1 MRFKK
6 RLSCVSRPHLNPI
19 HYNSKLKIAIY
30 LSPINYI
37 SEIPGFL
44 HNNNKRID
52 ERDINL
58 FNFRFS
64 NYKALAGKEC
74 KNISSYS
81 FSINKYNEIISTS
94 YKWKGDVVIENDIE
108 ENLKPKY
115 PFIYNKGI
123 SSEAFK
129 THSNSVMIPDNQPYD
144 RNIPES
150 MFDFKFNS
158 ETELARADFEDDLVY
173 KKFIGFGFVE
183 IKSNNQ
189 NSDKLQRRIL

>member
-6 RLSCVSRPHLNPI
+6 RLSCVSRTHLTPKN
-19 HYNSKLKIAIY
+19 YNNKFQTAIC
-30 LSPINYI
+30 LSLITHI
-37 SEIPGFL
+37 TEIPRFL
-44 HNNNKRID
+44 HNNNKITDKRG
-52 ERDINL
+52 INL
-58 FNFRFS
+58 FNLRF
-64 NYKALAGKEC
+64 NDYKAIADKEC
-74 KNISSYS
+74 KNISSFS
-81 FSINKYNEIISTS
+81 FSMNKYSEIISTS

-158 ETELARADFEDDLVY
+158 ETELARADFECDLVY

-183 IKSNNQ
+183 IKSNNH